1 MTGVRLIESAFP
13 LRQVSLDSVHEKNVR
28 HGHVSTLHI
37 WPARRPLAASR
48 AALLATLLPDPGD
61 RDARRKLLERMAG
74 RVVEAPSA
82 SGERMKEETRGGI
95 FHWGRED
102 SRELARFR
110 AEIREAFG
118 GRAPRVLDPF
128 AGGGAIPLEAM
139 RLGCEAVAAD
149 INPVAWFILRCT
161 LHYPRL
167 LAGKTRALPEWAL
180 EDREF
185 AAAFLKAQGVTTAA
199 MVREA
204 MARYGHEDG
213 EGVQAPAP
221 WLDTAAPEARAGFAW
236 HLRAWGRRVLAG
248 ARRELARRYPTY
260 AEFEPVRRKGG
271 GRTPLPRAA
280 RYRPRKPRLL
290 EPDEDGQ
297 ASAAVL
303 NAEFDSLYLEDEAN
317 PRWVAKPAVAYLW
330 ARTVRC
336 GGCRAEVPLL
346 KTRWLCKTAK
356 KRVRLTME
364 PREDRAGVVFGIE
377 GNAAAGS
384 GSPAQKREHDRELGA
399 GTMSGSGAKCPCC
412 GAIVPM
418 RDIRTEG
425 RMGRLGERMTAVV
438 VDGQEGKEYRLP
450 TEVEVAAAQVGDEEL
465 DILYSGIPFGLLSEP
480 TPKAGIG
487 AARAFSVDGYGLDS
501 WRKLFTNRQLLA
513 LGTFVREIRGS
524 AELMSASFDSASLRS
539 GRTGTGRSREGVP
552 SSTADRSEEPLN
564 NRDIRD
570 GFAIPSPDAPIPVRP
585 ERSEAKSSVHPE
597 RSEAKSKDALMPPVP
612 IVQRFP
618 EFPGTEPAGG
628 YPEEWREALVAYL
641 CCVLSKLTDYS
652 SALCS
657 WHNSGEKL
665 RDTFARFALPMV
677 WDYCEVNTL
686 SDTSGGFAAMME
698 WVARCLDPAIS
709 ATAFAP
715 PPTVLRQSAMAIET
729 SGMDSRSP
737 HPDAPV
743 PVRPERS
750 EAKSSVHPERSEAES
765 KDALMPPVRT
775 VQGFM
780 ELEPGSFDLICT
792 DPPYYDAI
800 PYSDL
805 MDFFH
810 VWLRRALHGLSPE
823 TDAAFADPLGPKW
836 DADAGDGEL
845 IDDAS
850 RFGGD
855 RQASKQNYEDGM
867 ARAFARFHHALREDG
882 RLVLVFAN
890 KQPDAWET
898 LVSALIRAGF
908 VVDGSWPIQTEMQ
921 TRQRSLSSAALS
933 SSIWLVCKKRPAAAR
948 PGWDG
953 SVLAEMQENIVE
965 RLRDFWDAGI
975 RGPDFVWAA
984 TGPALEAFSRH
995 PVVRKA
1001 DREGERL
1008 SVAEFLRQVRRMVVG
1023 FVVSRLLQG
1032 EGGADDDLD
1041 DLTTYYLLH
1050 RNDFGL
1056 GAAPAGACI
1065 LYALSCNLS
1074 DADLTGRLDLL
1085 ARGGREGSAEDGE
1098 GEEGRELSGSE
1109 ARLKEWRRRGARDLG
1124 EPSAGGGPAPLID
1137 RVHKLMQLWKTG
1149 EQGRVDGYLESQ
1161 GLWRHDM
1168 FARVVQALIE
1178 LAETGSEERSLL
1190 ESIQNHVRT
1199 RGGAQIA
1206 RQGLLV

>member
-1 MTGVRLIESAFP
+1 MPGGQPGAARGGPCATATGPSARAKFY
-13 LRQVSLDSVHEKNVR
+13 
-28 HGHVSTLHI
+28 TLT
-37 WPARRPLAASR
+37 P
-48 AALLATLLPDPGD
+48 
-61 RDARRKLLERMAG
+61 AG
-74 RVVEAPSA
+74 R
-82 SGERMKEETRGGI
+82 RY
-95 FHWGRED
+95 
-102 SRELARFR
+102 LAQ
-110 AEIREAFG
+110 E
-118 GRAPRVLDPF
+118 
-128 AGGGAIPLEAM
+128 
-139 RLGCEAVAAD
+139 
-149 INPVAWFILRCT
+149 
-161 LHYPRL
+161 
-167 LAGKTRALPEWAL
+167 
-180 EDREF
+180 
-185 AAAFLKAQGVTTAA
+185 
-199 MVREA
+199 
-204 MARYGHEDG
+204 
-213 EGVQAPAP
+213 
-221 WLDTAAPEARAGFAW
+221 
-236 HLRAWGRRVLAG
+236 
-248 ARRELARRYPTY
+248 
-260 AEFEPVRRKGG
+260 
-271 GRTPLPRAA
+271 
-280 RYRPRKPRLL
+280 
-290 EPDEDGQ
+290 
-297 ASAAVL
+297 S
-303 NAEFDSLYLEDEAN
+303 AN

-364 PREDRAGVVFGIE
+364 PREDGAGVVFGVE
-377 GNAAAGS
+377 RNAAAGS
-384 GSPAQKREHDRELGA
+384 GSPAQKRAHDRELGA

-418 RDIRTEG
+418 RDIRAEG
-425 RMGRLGERMTAVV
+425 RMGRLGERVTAVV

-450 TEVEVAAAQVGDEEL
+450 TEVEVAAARVGDEEL
-465 DILYSGIPFGLLSEP
+465 DDLYSGIPFGLLDEP
-480 TPKAGIG
+480 TPKAGVG
-487 AARAFSVDGYGLDS
+487 AARAFSVDGYGLDA

-513 LGTFVREIRGS
+513 LGTFVREIRRN
-524 AELMSASFDSASLRS
+524 AELMSEAAPLGHDSGSSAQTSPRFRRKRASFDFASLRS
-539 GRTGTGRSREGVP
+539 GRTGTGRSREGIPP
-552 SSTADRSEEPLN
+552 SIADRSGFPYAESTADRS
-564 NRDIRD
+564 
-570 GFAIPSPDAPIPVRP
+570 
-585 ERSEAKSSVHPE
+585 
-597 RSEAKSKDALMPPVP
+597 
-612 IVQRFP
+612 RFP
-618 EFPGTEPAGG
+618 YAETVRG

-641 CCVLSKLTDYS
+641 CCVFSKLTDYS

-665 RDTFARFALPMV
+665 GHTFARFALPMV

-686 SDTSGGFAAMME
+686 SDTSGGFAAMRE

-709 ATAFAP
+709 ATSSAP
-715 PPTVLRQSAMAIET
+715 APTVLRQSAM
-729 SGMDSRSP
+729 
-737 HPDAPV
+737 
-743 PVRPERS
+743 
-750 EAKSSVHPERSEAES
+750 
-765 KDALMPPVRT
+765 
-775 VQGFM
+775 
-780 ELEPGSFDLICT
+780 ELEPGGFDLICT

-805 MDFFH
+805 MDFFY

-823 TDAAFADPLGPKW
+823 TDAAFASRLGPKW

-867 ARAFARFHHALREDG
+867 ARSFSRFHHALREDG

-953 SVLAEMQENIVE
+953 AVLAEMQENIVG

-1085 ARGGREGSAEDGE
+1085 ARGGREGSGEDGDE
-1098 GEEGRELSGSE
+1098 EEGREISGSE
-1109 ARLKEWRRRGARDLG
+1109 ARLKAWRGRGARDLG

-1149 EQGRVDGYLESQ
+1149 EQSRVDGYLESQ
-1161 GLWRHDM
+1161 GLWRHDL

-1178 LAETGSEERSLL
+1178 LSDTGSEERSLL

-1199 RGGAQIA
+1199 RGGAQVP
-1206 RQGLLV
+1206 RQGVLV

>member
-1 MTGVRLIESAFP
+1 MIFNRLIEAAFP
-13 LRQVSLDSVHEKNVR
+13 LKQVSLDSVHEKNVR
-28 HGHVSTLHI
+28 HGHISTLHI

-48 AALLATLLPDPGD
+48 AALLATLLPEPDG
-61 RDARRKLLERMAG
+61 REARRRLLERMAG
-74 RVVEAPSA
+74 QVVELRNGA
-82 SGERMKEETRGGI
+82 GERAETRGGI
-95 FHWGRED
+95 FRWGREGGA
-102 SRELARFR
+102 EVARFR
-110 AEIREAFG
+110 EEVREAFG

-167 LAGKTRALPEWAL
+167 LAGKTRALPNWAL
-180 EDREF
+180 GDREF
-185 AAAFLKAQGVTTAA
+185 AEAFLKAQGVTTAPL
-199 MVREA
+199 VHEA

-213 EGVQAPAP
+213 EGVQAPP
-221 WLDTAAPEARAGFAW
+221 LWLDAALPEARAGFAW

-271 GRTPLPRAA
+271 GRTRLPRAA
-280 RYRPRKPRLL
+280 RYRSRKPRLL

-297 ASAAVL
+297 VSAAAL

-364 PREDRAGVVFGIE
+364 PREDGAGVVFGIE
-377 GNAAAGS
+377 GSVAACG

-418 RDIRTEG
+418 RDIRAEG

-450 TEVEVAAAQVGDEEL
+450 TEVDVAAARVSDEEL
-465 DILYSGIPFGLLSEP
+465 DCLYAGIPFGLLDEP

-487 AARAFSVDGYGLDS
+487 AARAFSVDGYGLDA

-513 LGTFVREIRGS
+513 LGTFVREIRRC
-524 AELMSASFDSASLRS
+524 AELMSEAAPLGHDSGSSELPPRARQSSSMTSSYGDSERSGRKSASFDSASLRS
-539 GRTGTGRSREGVP
+539 GRTGMERPRKGIPPSNSVRSRMGQNQLVTDGG
-552 SSTADRSEEPLN
+552 SSGFPHVEPV
-564 NRDIRD
+564 D
-570 GFAIPSPDAPIPVRP
+570 
-585 ERSEAKSSVHPE
+585 
-597 RSEAKSKDALMPPVP
+597 
-612 IVQRFP
+612 
-618 EFPGTEPAGG
+618 G
-628 YPEEWREALVAYL
+628 YPEEWREALAAYL
-641 CCVLSKLTDYS
+641 APTIGRLADRGSTLATWTNDRETTRS
-652 SALCS
+652 
-657 WHNSGEKL
+657 
-665 RDTFARFALPMV
+665 TFARFALPMV
-677 WDYCEVNTL
+677 WDFAESCPL
-686 SDTSGGFAAMME
+686 QDTSGGFIQAVE
-698 WVARCLDPAIS
+698 WIARVVEHLQA
-709 ATAFAP
+709 ATADAP
-715 PPTVLRQSAMAIET
+715 APTVMRQSAM
-729 SGMDSRSP
+729 
-737 HPDAPV
+737 
-743 PVRPERS
+743 
-750 EAKSSVHPERSEAES
+750 
-765 KDALMPPVRT
+765 
-775 VQGFM
+775 
-780 ELEPGSFDLICT
+780 ELDPGSFDLICT

-805 MDFFH
+805 MDFFY

-823 TDAAFADPLGPKW
+823 TDTVFASRLGPKW
-836 DADAGDGEL
+836 DVDAGDGEL

-855 RQASKQNYEDGM
+855 RQASKRNYEDGM
-867 ARAFARFHHALREDG
+867 ARAFARFHDALREDG
-882 RLVLVFAN
+882 RLVIVFAN

-933 SSIWLVCKKRPAAAR
+933 SSIWLVCKKRPAGAR

-953 SVLAEMQENIVE
+953 RVLAEMQEKIVE

-1008 SVAEFLRQVRRMVVG
+1008 AVAEFLRQVRRMVVG

-1085 ARGGREGSAEDGE
+1085 ARGGRGGSAEDE
-1098 GEEGRELSGSE
+1098 DGEEGVETSGSE
-1109 ARLKEWRRRGARDLG
+1109 VRLKAWSRRRVRDLG
-1124 EPSAGGGPAPLID
+1124 ERSPGGGPAPLID
-1137 RVHKLMQLWKTG
+1137 RVHKLMHLWKTG
-1149 EQGRVDGYLESQ
+1149 EQSRVDGYLESQ
-1161 GLWRHDM
+1161 GLWRHDL

-1178 LAETGSEERSLL
+1178 LAEAGSEERSLL

-1199 RGGAQIA
+1199 RGGVQVP
-1206 RQGLLV
+1206 RQGVLV

>member
-1 MTGVRLIESAFP
+1 M
-13 LRQVSLDSVHEKNVR
+13 
-28 HGHVSTLHI
+28 
-37 WPARRPLAASR
+37 
-48 AALLATLLPDPGD
+48 
-61 RDARRKLLERMAG
+61 
-74 RVVEAPSA
+74 
-82 SGERMKEETRGGI
+82 
-95 FHWGRED
+95 
-102 SRELARFR
+102 
-110 AEIREAFG
+110 
-118 GRAPRVLDPF
+118 
-128 AGGGAIPLEAM
+128 
-139 RLGCEAVAAD
+139 
-149 INPVAWFILRCT
+149 
-161 LHYPRL
+161 
-167 LAGKTRALPEWAL
+167 
-180 EDREF
+180 
-185 AAAFLKAQGVTTAA
+185 
-199 MVREA
+199 
-204 MARYGHEDG
+204 
-213 EGVQAPAP
+213 
-221 WLDTAAPEARAGFAW
+221 
-236 HLRAWGRRVLAG
+236 
-248 ARRELARRYPTY
+248 
-260 AEFEPVRRKGG
+260 
-271 GRTPLPRAA
+271 
-280 RYRPRKPRLL
+280 
-290 EPDEDGQ
+290 
-297 ASAAVL
+297 
-303 NAEFDSLYLEDEAN
+303 
-317 PRWVAKPAVAYLW
+317 
-330 ARTVRC
+330 
-336 GGCRAEVPLL
+336 
-346 KTRWLCKTAK
+346 
-356 KRVRLTME
+356 
-364 PREDRAGVVFGIE
+364 
-377 GNAAAGS
+377 
-384 GSPAQKREHDRELGA
+384 
-399 GTMSGSGAKCPCC
+399 
-412 GAIVPM
+412 
-418 RDIRTEG
+418 
-425 RMGRLGERMTAVV
+425 
-438 VDGQEGKEYRLP
+438 
-450 TEVEVAAAQVGDEEL
+450 
-465 DILYSGIPFGLLSEP
+465 
-480 TPKAGIG
+480 
-487 AARAFSVDGYGLDS
+487 
-501 WRKLFTNRQLLA
+501 
-513 LGTFVREIRGS
+513 
-524 AELMSASFDSASLRS
+524 
-539 GRTGTGRSREGVP
+539 
-552 SSTADRSEEPLN
+552 ADRSCEGIRPSAADGSGFPGAEPA
-564 NRDIRD
+564 
-570 GFAIPSPDAPIPVRP
+570 GGYS
-585 ERSEAKSSVHPE
+585 
-597 RSEAKSKDALMPPVP
+597 
-612 IVQRFP
+612 
-618 EFPGTEPAGG
+618 EFPGAEVGGG

-665 RDTFARFALPMV
+665 GHTFARFALPMV

-698 WVARCLDPAIS
+698 WVARCLEPAIS

-729 SGMDSRSP
+729 SGTDSRFREGDKDPALRWQMAIETSGMDSRFP

-743 PVRPERS
+743 
-750 EAKSSVHPERSEAES
+750 SVHPERSEAES
-765 KDALMPPVRT
+765 PVHPERSEAKSKDALMPPVRI
-775 VQGFM
+775 VQGFPAM
-780 ELEPGSFDLICT
+780 EPGGFDLICT

-836 DADAGDGEL
+836 DADASDGEL

-855 RQASKQNYEDGM
+855 RQASKRNYEDGM

-933 SSIWLVCKKRPAAAR
+933 SSIWLVCKKRSAAAR

-953 SVLAEMQENIVE
+953 RVLAEMQENIVE

-1032 EGGADDDLD
+1032 EGGANDDLD

-1098 GEEGRELSGSE
+1098 GEEGREISGSE

-1149 EQGRVDGYLESQ
+1149 EQSRVDGYLESQ
-1161 GLWRHDM
+1161 GLWRHDL
-1168 FARVVQALIE
+1168 FTRVVQALIE
-1178 LAETGSEERSLL
+1178 LAETGTEERSLL

-1199 RGGAQIA
+1199 RGGAQVP
-1206 RQGLLV
+1206 RQSALL

>member
-1 MTGVRLIESAFP
+1 MTHRRLIESAFP

-48 AALLATLLPDPGD
+48 AALLATLLPAPDG
-61 RDARRKLLERMAG
+61 REARRKVLERMAG
-74 RVVEAPSA
+74 QVVETRGAT
-82 SGERMKEETRGGI
+82 GERAETRGGI
-95 FHWGRED
+95 FRWGREGGP
-102 SRELARFR
+102 EVARFR
-110 AEIREAFG
+110 EEVREAFG

-149 INPVAWFILRCT
+149 INPVAWFLLRCT

-167 LAGKTRALPEWAL
+167 LAGKTRELPEWAL

-221 WLDTAAPEARAGFAW
+221 WLDAAAPEARAGFAW
-236 HLRAWGRRVLAG
+236 HLRAWGRRVLSG

-271 GRTPLPRAA
+271 GRTRLSRAA
-280 RYRPRKPRLL
+280 RYRPRQPRLL
-290 EPDEDGQ
+290 EPDEDGR
-297 ASAAVL
+297 ASAASL
-303 NAEFDSLYLEDEAN
+303 NAEFDSLYLENEAN

-364 PREDRAGVVFGIE
+364 PREDGAGVVFGIE

-384 GSPAQKREHDRELGA
+384 GSSAQKREHDRGLGA

-450 TEVEVAAAQVGDEEL
+450 TEAEVEAARVTEQEL
-465 DILYSGIPFGLLSEP
+465 DALYREIPFGLPDEP
-480 TPKAGIG
+480 TPGEQSLGMRIP
-487 AARAFSVDGYGLDS
+487 RYGLDS

-513 LGTFVREIRGS
+513 LGTFVREIRRN
-524 AELMSASFDSASLRS
+524 AELMGASFDFASLRS
-539 GRTGTGRSREGVP
+539 GRTGMGGSGEGISP
-552 SSTADRSEEPLN
+552 STADGS
-564 NRDIRD
+564 
-570 GFAIPSPDAPIPVRP
+570 G
-585 ERSEAKSSVHPE
+585 
-597 RSEAKSKDALMPPVP
+597 
-612 IVQRFP
+612 
-618 EFPGTEPAGG
+618 FPGAEPVGG

-641 CCVLSKLTDYS
+641 APTISRLADRG
-652 SALCS
+652 SALATWTNDRENTRS
-657 WHNSGEKL
+657 
-665 RDTFARFALPMV
+665 TFARFALPMV
-677 WDYCEVNTL
+677 WDFAESCPLE
-686 SDTSGGFAAMME
+686 DTSGGFIQAVE
-698 WVARCLDPAIS
+698 WIARVVEHLQT
-709 ATAFAP
+709 ATAEAP
-715 PPTVLRQSAMAIET
+715 APTVLRQSAMAIET
-729 SGMDSRSP
+729 SGTDSRFREGDKDPALRRQMTIETSGMDSRFP

-743 PVRPERS
+743 SVRPERS
-750 EAKSSVHPERSEAES
+750 EAESPVRPECSEAKS
-765 KDALMPPVRT
+765 KDALMPPVRI

-780 ELEPGSFDLICT
+780 ELEPGGFDLICT

-823 TDAAFADPLGPKW
+823 TDAAFAEPLGPKW

-855 RQASKQNYEDGM
+855 RQASKRNYEDGM

-953 SVLAEMQENIVE
+953 RVLSEMQENIVE

-1032 EGGADDDLD
+1032 EGGANDDLD

-1085 ARGGREGSAEDGE
+1085 ARGGRDGSAEDGE
-1098 GEEGRELSGSE
+1098 GEEGREVSGSE

-1149 EQGRVDGYLESQ
+1149 EQSRVDGYLESQ
-1161 GLWRHDM
+1161 GLWRHDL

-1178 LAETGSEERSLL
+1178 LAETGTEERSLL

-1199 RGGAQIA
+1199 RGGAQVP
-1206 RQGLLV
+1206 RQSALL